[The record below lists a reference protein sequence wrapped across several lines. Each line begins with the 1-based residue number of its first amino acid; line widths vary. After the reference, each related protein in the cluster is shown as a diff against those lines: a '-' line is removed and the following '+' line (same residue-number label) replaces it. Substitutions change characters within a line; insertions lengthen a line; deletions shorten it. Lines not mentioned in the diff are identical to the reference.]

1 MDIEHIVATSEAHDS
16 GLCAADETTRKQF
29 ARDLDNL
36 TLASSKVNRCS
47 PIGKCG
53 KDSAEWMPEKN
64 KCWFANRIVQ
74 VRRKWDLTI
83 DRKEADGLKK
93 RWRAVISPTLC
104 FILPQN
110 DVFRR
115 ERYYRQ
121 KTK

>member
-36 TLASSKVNRCS
+36 TLASPKVNRCS

-53 KDSAEWMPEKN
+53 KDAAEWMPEKN

-74 VRRKWDLTI
+74 VRRKWDFTI
-83 DRKEADGLKK
+83 DRKEADALKK
-93 RWRAVISPTLC
+93 LLAGCDFTDI
-104 FILPQN
+104 
-110 DVFRR
+110 VFHPAA
-115 ERYYRQ
+115 
-121 KTK
+121 K